1 MQMQPKPPRECRTL
15 AEIRQ
20 EIDRIDRGIVRAIGE
35 RKQYVMAAA
44 AFKKNTAEV
53 AAPERFA
60 AMLAVRRQWAEEEGI
75 SPDVVERLYR
85 DLVGHFVAEEQAHW
99 ARRAAPESS

>member
-1 MQMQPKPPRECRTL
+1 MDAKPPRECRTL

-20 EIDRIDRGIVRAIGE
+20 EIDRIDRGIIRAIGE

-44 AFKKNTAEV
+44 AFKKNPAEV

-60 AMLAVRRQWAEEEGI
+60 AMLAVRRQWAEEVGI

-85 DLVGHFVAEEQAHW
+85 DLVGYFIAEEQGRW
-99 ARRAAPESS
+99 AETAGQEG